1 MLGFNKKQQAQPVGQ
16 TKILATNLYDE
27 KAKSDIILNAID
39 DGVILIDA
47 NKTIQLFN
55 PAAEKITGLSV
66 REVLRLF
73 TERFLTGKI
82 PEELKDF
89 SV

>member
-1 MLGFNKKQQAQPVGQ
+1 MLGFNKKQTPQSNQAP
-16 TKILATNLYDE
+16 TLAKNLFDE

-55 PAAEKITGLSV
+55 PAAEKITG
-66 REVLRLF
+66 
-73 TERFLTGKI
+73 
-82 PEELKDF
+82 
-89 SV
+89 